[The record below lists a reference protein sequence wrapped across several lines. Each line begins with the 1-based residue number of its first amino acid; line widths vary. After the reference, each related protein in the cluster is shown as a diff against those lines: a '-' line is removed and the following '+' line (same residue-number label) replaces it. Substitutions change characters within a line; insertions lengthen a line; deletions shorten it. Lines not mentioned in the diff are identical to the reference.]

1 MPDYLFSIQL
11 FYINKILVNISNLR
25 LNCTVLETNDSIRGH
40 STSSF
45 KSLKRFNT
53 VMVHIVL
60 SFM

>member
-11 FYINKILVNISNLR
+11 FYINKILVNIYLR